1 MPGSCSV
8 RGRHNYGD
16 TADDESHQ
24 SAHHAEMTGCLKALE
39 GEEIVQEI
47 AEPDAQGETD
57 EKRYVPHALERCNSL
72 PESLKGGFHLIIYRK
87 FLEQEVQQ
95 DEDGYAANGSNDV
108 SRGSK
113 LVQNAFHAGASLVEE
128 IEEHRYLQEKN
139 AAGNEQNQQ
148 RVDDALSYHGA
159 QGLGE

>member
-1 MPGSCSV
+1 M
-8 RGRHNYGD
+8 
-16 TADDESHQ
+16 
-24 SAHHAEMTGCLKALE
+24 
-39 GEEIVQEI
+39 
-47 AEPDAQGETD
+47 
-57 EKRYVPHALERCNSL
+57 
-72 PESLKGGFHLIIYRK
+72 
-87 FLEQEVQQ
+87 QQ
-95 DEDGYAANGSNDV
+95 DENGYATNGSNDV

-113 LVQNAFHAGASLVEE
+113 LVQDAFHAGACLVEE